1 MYNQDVKFIPWKK
14 YQKTIP
20 KKRMSAGVLFFN
32 KEGMILILKPSY
44 KDNWTLPGGVC
55 NKNESPRQTG
65 EREVK
70 EEINIEV
77 KLKRLVAVNYNRAK
91 GDVDENMLWWFYGG
105 ILDERQIKQVK
116 VDGEEILEYRFVKP
130 EEAKKL
136 VRRNLIKY
144 VYKKVIKIKIWHI
157 WKIGGNLRCIV
168 YHWKYSELVSEYQRR
183 MRGNVRKVGRH
194 GKSQEKQ
201 A

>member
-44 KDNWTLPGGVC
+44 KDNWTLPGGAC

-77 KLKRLVAVNYNRAK
+77 NLKRLVAVIYNWAK
-91 GDVDENMLWWFYGG
+91 GDVDENVMWWFYGG
-105 ILDERQIKQVK
+105 ILDERQTKQIK

-130 EEAKKL
+130 EEANKL
-136 VRRNLIKY
+136 ARRNLIKLMPVITKAIKTKIP
-144 VYKKVIKIKIWHI
+144 VYLENWEEI
-157 WKIGGNLRCIV
+157 
-168 YHWKYSELVSEYQRR
+168 
-183 MRGNVRKVGRH
+183 
-194 GKSQEKQ
+194 
-201 A
+201 